1 MLAISKLNSY
11 NQLQEDT
18 THNMSAGESHSISNN
33 TGTENTMHSGHNDI
47 DMDVD

>member
-11 NQLQEDT
+11 NQLQEDIM
-18 THNMSAGESHSISNN
+18 HNMSADESHSSSDNAS
-33 TGTENTMHSGHNDI
+33 TENAMDSGPNDI